1 MDTISVV
8 CIGFVVAACI
18 IIFFA
23 VCLSICDH
31 MQGPIDDYEEL

>member
-1 MDTISVV
+1 MDTVSVL
-8 CIGFVVAACI
+8 CIGLIAAVGI

-23 VCLSICDH
+23 VCLCICDR